1 MGVREEEGVREKER
15 YAHVREREEID
26 NIYRGGG

>member
-1 MGVREEEGVREKER
+1 MMGVREEEGVRGKER

-26 NIYRGGG
+26 NRGGG